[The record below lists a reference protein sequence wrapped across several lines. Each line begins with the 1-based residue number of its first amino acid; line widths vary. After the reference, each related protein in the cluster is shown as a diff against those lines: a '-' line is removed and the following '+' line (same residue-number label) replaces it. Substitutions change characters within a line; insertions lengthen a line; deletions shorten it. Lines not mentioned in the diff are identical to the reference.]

1 VPEDRN
7 RILFHAYDGGETVH
21 AKCVH
26 AFPLHIHRCWCV
38 GQMTGGAA
46 CLVLGGESRLMSA
59 GDWYVV
65 PAYAPHSLASVG
77 SEPIAYTVTCGPTQP
92 LPDRF
97 SPVIADAV
105 AYIQSAEP
113 GFRLDD
119 LADAVHV
126 SKYHLC
132 RRFAYEVGVSPYQ
145 FFAACRVGQARRGVE
160 ERVPLANLSATL
172 GFCDQ
177 AHLGNS
183 FKRHVG
189 VSPHEYAESYRYG

>member
-7 RILFHAYDGGETVH
+7 RILFHAYEGGEIVH
-21 AKCVH
+21 GTCVH

-38 GQMTGGAA
+38 GQVTGGAA
-46 CLVLGGESRLMSA
+46 WFVLRGDVRLLSA

-65 PAYAPHSLASVG
+65 PAYAPHTLRSAGLG
-77 SEPIAYTVTCGPTQP
+77 PMTYTVTCGPPQP
-92 LPDRF
+92 LPDRL
-97 SPVIADAV
+97 SPVVVDAV
-105 AYIQSAEP
+105 AYIRSAAP

-119 LADAVHV
+119 VAGAVHV

-132 RRFAYEVGVSPYQ
+132 RLFTREVGLSPYQ
-145 FFAACRVGQARRGVE
+145 FFAGTRIGQARRGME
-160 ERVPLANLSATL
+160 QRVPLADLSAAL

-189 VSPHEYAESYRYG
+189 VSPREYVRSYRYG